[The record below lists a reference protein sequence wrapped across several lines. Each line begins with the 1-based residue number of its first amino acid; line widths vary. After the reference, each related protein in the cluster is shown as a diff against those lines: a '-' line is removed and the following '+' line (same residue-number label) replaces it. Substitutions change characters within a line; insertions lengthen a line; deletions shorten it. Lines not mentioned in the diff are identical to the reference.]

1 MGVVLWYQIQFP
13 DQKVNISS
21 DVTSGDYL
29 VDAEITITYAIGQPS
44 EFDMRLDN
52 LPLSVNQ
59 AIGAAMAK
67 ANSAA
72 AAAASGRGPDAAGV
86 AIIIRLGYLD
96 DPDSQATVL
105 SGRIEAI
112 EPTTTFPPLGLRL
125 RGHETASFLL
135 VNTVNIYN
143 ERPARDV
150 AYISE
155 PGTESGRAVSPAD
168 LATLIVTQSGFKIT
182 SPAAAPLA
190 PGQDPIT
197 TPLTDPNTGA
207 AIKVTAEAENA
218 FYLLRNIAARY
229 GAEILAQEGTV
240 IFGQAVQYPP
250 PSGLGV
256 PLINPAAVLAMITGD
271 NSLIAVT
278 GSGLVGARL
287 AEFKSVQISSTSRA
301 RGAGASAT
309 DVKGFDF
316 TVLGEPSLRAG
327 QMAVASLDGYQ
338 DPSNPFRILNVTHA
352 FSPKTG
358 YTCAGRA
365 VTFQKQ
371 GNRKVTDLAQPGSA
385 PVIADRISE
394 KIRAGHASN
403 PSVDVGK
410 VKTAKPADRTVTL
423 VYRQQP
429 DGETVSV
436 PSVDLDVPESKS
448 VLVGK
453 PIAAP
458 FAWHNVGLS
467 VPVYP
472 GMRALLNQVRGSRDD
487 TVVTGFLW
495 ANQPTMSPPPAH
507 DGDWWLC
514 LPTALSGS
522 PPLPSGP
529 GANDLITGDGL
540 RVIEAAGLSITV
552 GKDKCTAVGTR
563 PAEGPADVF
572 LITHTS
578 GTTIQIDADGN
589 VTVDGKGSQVV
600 LQCGGATLTVG
611 NGKVA
616 IS

>member
-1 MGVVLWYQIQFP
+1 MGVVLWYQIQFT
-13 DQKVNISS
+13 DQKITISS

-29 VDAEITITYAIGQPS
+29 VNAEITITYAIGQPS
-44 EFDMRLDN
+44 EFDVRLDN
-52 LPLSVNQ
+52 LPLKVNQ
-59 AIGAAMAK
+59 AIGNAMAK

-72 AAAASGRGPDAAGV
+72 AAKNSGLGKDAAGV
-86 AIIIRLGYLD
+86 PVVIRLGYLD
-96 DPDSQATVL
+96 DPGSQATVL
-105 SGRIEAI
+105 SGLIEAI

-135 VNTVNIYN
+135 LNTVNIYH
-143 ERPARDV
+143 EPRTPDV
-150 AYISE
+150 AHISE
-155 PGTESGRAVSPAD
+155 PKTESGSAVSPAD
-168 LATLIVTQSGFKIT
+168 LAKLIVTQSGFQLAT
-182 SPAAAPLA
+182 AAAPLA
-190 PGQDPIT
+190 PGQDPLT
-197 TPLTDPNTGA
+197 SPLQDPKTGA
-207 AIKVTAEAENA
+207 AVKVTVDAENA

-229 GAEILAQEGTV
+229 GAEILAQEGV
-240 IFGQAVQYPP
+240 VMFGQAVQYPA
-250 PSGLGV
+250 PSGPGV
-256 PLINPAAVLAMITGD
+256 PLVNPAAILAMITGD

-278 GSGLVGARL
+278 GNGLVSARL
-287 AEFKSVQISSTSRA
+287 AEFKPAQITSTSRS

-316 TVLGEPSLRAG
+316 TVLGAPSLRAG
-327 QMAVASLDGYQ
+327 EMVVASLDGYQ
-338 DPSNPFRILNVTHA
+338 DPTNPFRVLTVTHA

-365 VTFQKQ
+365 VAFQKQ
-371 GNRKVTDLAQPGSA
+371 GNRKLSNLAQPGSA
-385 PVIADRISE
+385 PVVADRISG
-394 KIRAGHASN
+394 KIQDAAASF

-410 VKTAKPADRTVTL
+410 VQTATAASRTATL
-423 VYRQQP
+423 FYRQQP
-429 DGETVSV
+429 DGQTVSV
-436 PSVDLDVPESKS
+436 PCVDLDVPESKS

-495 ANQPTMSPPPAH
+495 ANEPTMSPPPAH

-514 LPTALSGS
+514 LPTAVSGS
-522 PPLPSGP
+522 PPLPSGAC
-529 GANDLITGDGL
+529 ANDLTAADGR

-552 GKDKCTAVGTR
+552 GKAKCTAVGTR
-563 PAEGPADVF
+563 PTEGPADVF
-572 LITHTS
+572 LITHAS
-578 GTTIQIDADGN
+578 GTTIQVDAQGN
-589 VTVDGKGSQVV
+589 VTVDGQGSQVV
-600 LQCGGATLTVG
+600 LKCGGATLTVG

>member
-1 MGVVLWYQIQFP
+1 MGVVLWYQIQFT
-13 DQKVNISS
+13 DQKINISS
-21 DVTSGDYL
+21 DVNSGDYL

-44 EFDMRLDN
+44 EFDVRLDN
-52 LPLSVNQ
+52 LPLNVNQ
-59 AIGAAMAK
+59 ALGAAMAQ

-72 AAAASGRGPDAAGV
+72 AAKDSGLGTDAAGV
-86 AIIIRLGYLD
+86 SIVIRLGYLD
-96 DPDSQATVL
+96 DPGSRATVV

-135 VNTVNIYN
+135 LNTVNIYH
-143 ERPARDV
+143 ERPTPDT

-155 PGTESGRAVSPAD
+155 PGTESGSAVSPAD
-168 LATLIVTQSGFKIT
+168 LAKLVVTQSGFQMAA
-182 SPAAAPLA
+182 AAAPLA
-190 PGQDPIT
+190 QGQDPIT
-197 TPLTDPNTGA
+197 SPLQDPNTGA
-207 AIKVTAEAENA
+207 AVKVTAEAENA
-218 FYLLRNIAARY
+218 FYLLRNVAARY
-229 GAEILAQEGTV
+229 GAEILVQEGV
-240 IFGQAVQYPP
+240 VMFGQAVQYPL
-250 PSGLGV
+250 PSGPGI
-256 PLINPAAVLAMITGD
+256 PLVNPAAILAMITGD

-278 GSGLVGARL
+278 GSGLTGARL
-287 AEFKSVQISSTSRA
+287 AEFRPAQMTSASRS

-316 TVLGEPSLRAG
+316 TVLGAPSLRAG
-327 QMAVASLDGYQ
+327 QMVVASLDGYQ

-365 VTFQKQ
+365 VTFQNQ
-371 GNRKVTDLAQPGSA
+371 GNRKLSDLAQPGSA
-385 PVIADRISE
+385 PVVADRISG
-394 KIRAGHASN
+394 KIRASNASF

-410 VKTAKPADRTVTL
+410 VQAAKPADRTATL
-423 VYRQQP
+423 FYRQQP

-436 PSVDLDVPESKS
+436 PCVDLDVPESKS

-453 PIAAP
+453 PIAAS

-472 GMRALLNQVRGSRDD
+472 GMRAVLNQVRGSRDD

-495 ANQPTMSPPPAH
+495 ANEPQMSPPPAQ

-529 GANDLITGDGL
+529 GANDLITRDGL

-552 GKDKCTAVGTR
+552 GKDNCTAVGTR
-563 PAEGPADVF
+563 PAESTADVF
-572 LITHTS
+572 LITHKS
-578 GTTIQIDADGN
+578 GTTIQVDAQGN
-589 VTVDGKGSQVV
+589 VTVTGQGSQVV

>member
-13 DQKVNISS
+13 DQKINISS

-29 VDAEITITYAIGQPS
+29 VGAEITITYAIGQPS
-44 EFDMRLDN
+44 EFDVRLDN
-52 LPLSVNQ
+52 LPLKVNQ
-59 AIGAAMAK
+59 VIGGAMAK

-72 AAAASGRGPDAAGV
+72 AAKDSGLGADAAGV
-86 AIIIRLGYLD
+86 AIVIRLGYLD
-96 DPDSQATVL
+96 DPGTQATVL

-135 VNTVNIYN
+135 VNTVNIYH
-143 ERPARDV
+143 EQPTPDV

-155 PGTESGRAVSPAD
+155 PGTESGGAVSPAD
-168 LATLIVTQSGFKIT
+168 LAKLIVTQSGARMAGA
-182 SPAAAPLA
+182 AAAPLGQ
-190 PGQDPIT
+190 GQDPIT
-197 TPLTDPNTGA
+197 SPLQDPNTGA
-207 AIKVTAEAENA
+207 AVKVTAEAENA
-218 FYLLRNIAARY
+218 FYLLRNVAVRY
-229 GAEILAQEGTV
+229 GAEILVQEGAV
-240 IFGQAVQYPP
+240 MFGQAVQYPP

-256 PLINPAAVLAMITGD
+256 PLVNPAAILAMITGD

-278 GSGLVGARL
+278 SSGLVGARL
-287 AEFKSVQISSTSRA
+287 AEFRPAQITSASRS
-301 RGAGASAT
+301 RGTGASAT

-316 TVLGEPSLRAG
+316 TVLGAPSLRAG
-327 QMAVASLDGYQ
+327 QMVVASLDGYQ
-338 DPSNPFRILNVTHA
+338 DPTNPFRILSVTHA

-365 VTFQKQ
+365 VMFQKQ
-371 GNRKVTDLAQPGSA
+371 GNRKLSDLAQPGSA
-385 PVIADRISE
+385 PVVADRISG
-394 KIRAGHASN
+394 KIRASNASF

-410 VKTAKPADRTVTL
+410 VQAAKAAGRTATL
-423 VYRQQP
+423 FYRQQP

-436 PSVDLDVPESKS
+436 PCVDLDVPESKS

-495 ANQPTMSPPPAH
+495 ANEPTMSPPPAR

-514 LPTALSGS
+514 LPTAVSGS
-522 PPLPSGP
+522 PPLPSGA
-529 GANDLITGDGL
+529 GANDLTAADGR

-572 LITHTS
+572 LITHAS
-578 GTTIQIDADGN
+578 GTTIQVDADGN

>member
-1 MGVVLWYQIQFP
+1 MGVVLWYQIQFT
-13 DQKVNISS
+13 DQKISISS
-21 DVTSGDYL
+21 DVSSGDYL

-44 EFDMRLDN
+44 EFDVRLDN
-52 LPLSVNQ
+52 LPLNVNQ
-59 AIGAAMAK
+59 AIGDAMAK

-72 AAAASGRGPDAAGV
+72 AAKDSGLGPDAAGV
-86 AIIIRLGYLD
+86 SIVIRLGYLD
-96 DPDSQATVL
+96 DPGSQATVL

-135 VNTVNIYN
+135 LNTVNIYN
-143 ERPARDV
+143 ERPTPDV

-155 PGTESGRAVSPAD
+155 PGTESGSSVSPAD
-168 LATLIVTQSGFKIT
+168 LAKFIVTQSGFQK
-182 SPAAAPLA
+182 AAEAVPLA
-190 PGQDPIT
+190 QGQDPIIS
-197 TPLTDPNTGA
+197 PLQDPNTGA
-207 AIKVTAEAENA
+207 AVKVTAEAENA
-218 FYLLRNIAARY
+218 FYLLRNVAARY
-229 GAEILAQEGTV
+229 GAEILVQEGAV
-240 IFGQAVQYPP
+240 MFGQAVQYPP
-250 PSGLGV
+250 PSGPGV
-256 PLINPAAVLAMITGD
+256 PLVNPAAILAMITGD

-278 GSGLVGARL
+278 SSGLVGARL
-287 AEFKSVQISSTSRA
+287 AEFRPAQITSASRS

-316 TVLGEPSLRAG
+316 TVLGAPSLRAG
-327 QMAVASLDGYQ
+327 QMVVASLDGYQ

-365 VTFQKQ
+365 VTFQNQ
-371 GNRKVTDLAQPGSA
+371 GNRKLSDLAQPGSA
-385 PVIADRISE
+385 PVIADRISG
-394 KIRAGHASN
+394 KIRASNASF

-410 VKTAKPADRTVTL
+410 VKAAKAADRTVTL
-423 VYRQQP
+423 FYRQQP

-458 FAWHNVGLS
+458 FAWQNVGLS

-487 TVVTGFLW
+487 TVVTSFLW
-495 ANQPTMSPPPAH
+495 ANEPAMSPPPAL

-522 PPLPSGP
+522 PPLPSGA
-529 GANDLITGDGL
+529 GANDLTAADGR

-552 GKDKCTAVGTR
+552 GKAKCTAVGTR
-563 PAEGPADVF
+563 PTEGPADVF
-572 LITHTS
+572 LITHAS
-578 GTTIQIDADGN
+578 GTTIQVDAQGN
-589 VTVDGKGSQVV
+589 VTVDGQGSQVV

>member
-13 DQKVNISS
+13 DQKINIST
-21 DVTSGDYL
+21 DVNSGDYL

-44 EFDMRLDN
+44 EFDVRLDN
-52 LPLSVNQ
+52 LPLNVNQ
-59 AIGAAMAK
+59 ALGAAMAQ

-72 AAAASGRGPDAAGV
+72 AAKDSGLGTDAAGV
-86 AIIIRLGYLD
+86 SIVIRLGYLD
-96 DPDSQATVL
+96 DPGSRATVV

-135 VNTVNIYN
+135 LNTVNIYH
-143 ERPARDV
+143 ERPTPDI

-155 PGTESGRAVSPAD
+155 PGTESGSAVSPAD
-168 LATLIVTQSGFKIT
+168 LAKLVVTQSGFQMAA
-182 SPAAAPLA
+182 AAAPLA
-190 PGQDPIT
+190 QGQDPIT
-197 TPLTDPNTGA
+197 SPLQDPNTGA
-207 AIKVTAEAENA
+207 AVKVTAEAENA
-218 FYLLRNIAARY
+218 FYLLRNVAARY
-229 GAEILAQEGTV
+229 GAEILVQEGV
-240 IFGQAVQYPP
+240 VMFGQAVQYPL
-250 PSGLGV
+250 PSGPGI
-256 PLINPAAVLAMITGD
+256 PLVNPAAILAMITGD

-278 GSGLVGARL
+278 GSGLTGARL
-287 AEFKSVQISSTSRA
+287 AEFRPAQMTSASRS

-316 TVLGEPSLRAG
+316 TVLGAPSLRAG
-327 QMAVASLDGYQ
+327 QMVVASLDGYQ

-365 VTFQKQ
+365 VTFQNQ
-371 GNRKVTDLAQPGSA
+371 GNRKLSDLAQPGSA
-385 PVIADRISE
+385 PVVADRISG
-394 KIRAGHASN
+394 KIRASNASF

-410 VKTAKPADRTVTL
+410 VQAAKPADRTATL
-423 VYRQQP
+423 FYRQQP

-436 PSVDLDVPESKS
+436 PCVDLDVPESKS

-453 PIAAP
+453 PIAAS

-472 GMRALLNQVRGSRDD
+472 GMRAVLNQVRGSRDD

-495 ANQPTMSPPPAH
+495 ANEPQMSPPPAQ

-529 GANDLITGDGL
+529 GANDLITRDGL

-552 GKDKCTAVGTR
+552 GKDNCTAVGTR
-563 PAEGPADVF
+563 PAESTADVF
-572 LITHTS
+572 LITHKS
-578 GTTIQIDADGN
+578 GTTIQVDAQGN
-589 VTVDGKGSQVV
+589 VTVTGQGSQVV